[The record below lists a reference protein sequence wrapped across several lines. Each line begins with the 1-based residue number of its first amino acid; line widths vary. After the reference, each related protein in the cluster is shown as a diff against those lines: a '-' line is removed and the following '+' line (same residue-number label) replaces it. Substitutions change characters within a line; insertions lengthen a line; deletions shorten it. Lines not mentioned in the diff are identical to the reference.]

1 MTNSTGNEEPSTNPV
16 TQVKFIYVH
25 YVWVVVAII
34 AGMQMVGASLRMA
47 FGVLIDPLTTTFGW
61 SQGSITLAYA
71 ITAITTALVSP
82 FAGMF
87 GDRYGARR
95 SMALGV
101 VLFVIGASLTALVR
115 EAWHLYLTFG
125 VILGVAQALFLVPLI
140 PAGMSWFRRR
150 LGVGI
155 GIIMGSRGM
164 GPAIGALIIGFLV
177 QKLGWQQGVLA
188 IAIGGGIIMAIM
200 TLFFRNRPSDVGVLP
215 YGARPGDP
223 IEAKGRPDKEKVKL
237 YAGFMRKTTVFW
249 NMCSI
254 HFLGCVGHAVII
266 IYIVPL
272 AVNEG
277 ISVVAAA
284 GLLTVMS
291 GVSVLTRMATPILSD
306 NFGAK
311 PVMATAYVLQ
321 ALPVIMLFWTHD
333 LWLFYVFAATFGV
346 GYGGESGGFPILNRR
361 YFGHAP
367 IGSAHGSQMLGA
379 GLGMALGGWI
389 GGPIFDMTGSYHIAL
404 MISIGASLFG
414 MVGILMLEPTKR
426 LLIPDWDVDNSPTGT
441 VPLPTPAGGDD

>member
-1 MTNSTGNEEPSTNPV
+1 MANSTETEEPSKNPV
-16 TQVKFIYVH
+16 TQVKGIYVH
-25 YVWVVVAII
+25 YVWLVVAII

-47 FGVLIDPLTTTFGW
+47 FGVLIDPLTTTFAW

-87 GDRYGARR
+87 GDRYGARL
-95 SMALGV
+95 SMAVGV
-101 VLFVIGASLTALVR
+101 VLFVIGTALTAMVQ
-115 EAWHLYLTFG
+115 EPWHLYVTFG
-125 VILGVAQALFLVPLI
+125 LILGVAQALFLVPLI
-140 PAGMSWFRRR
+140 PAGMTWFRRR
-150 LGVGI
+150 LGVGM
-155 GIIMGSRGM
+155 GIIMGSRGL
-164 GPAIGALIIGFLV
+164 GPAMGALIIGMLV
-177 QKLGWQQGVLA
+177 QTLGWQQGVLV
-188 IAIGGGIIMAIM
+188 IAFGGGTLLAVM
-200 TLFFRNRPSDVGVLP
+200 TLFFRNRPSDIGVLP
-215 YGARPGDP
+215 YGALPGDP
-223 IEAKGRPDKEKVKL
+223 IESKGRPDPEKVKR
-237 YAGFMRKTTVFW
+237 YSSYMRKTTVFW

-254 HFLGCVGHAVII
+254 HFLGCVGHAVIL

-272 AVNEG
+272 AVSEG
-277 ISVVAAA
+277 VSIVAAV

-306 NFGAK
+306 NFGSK

-333 LWLFYVFAATFGV
+333 VWLFYVFAATFGI

-361 YFGHAP
+361 YFGLAP
-367 IGSAHGSQMLGA
+367 IGSAHGTQMLGA

-389 GGPIFDMTGSYHIAL
+389 GGPIYDLTHSYDIAL

-414 MVGILMLEPTKR
+414 MVGILMLESTKS
-426 LLIPDWDVDNSPTGT
+426 LLIPNWEQDVVAASPA
-441 VPLPTPAGGDD
+441 VPTPVSGDD

>member
-1 MTNSTGNEEPSTNPV
+1 LTNDTEPNKPSDNPV
-16 TQVKFIYVH
+16 TQVKAIYVH

-47 FGVLIDPLTTTFGW
+47 FGVLIDPLSTTFDW

-87 GDRYGARR
+87 GDHYGARR

-101 VLFVIGASLTALVR
+101 VLFTIGASLTAMVR
-115 EAWHLYLTFG
+115 EPWHLYVTFG
-125 VILGVAQALFLVPLI
+125 LILGVAQALFLVPLI

-150 LGVGI
+150 LGVGM

-164 GPAIGALIIGFLV
+164 GPAIGALIIGMLV
-177 QKLGWQQGVLA
+177 HNLGWQNGVLV
-188 IAIGGGIIMAIM
+188 IALGGGAIMAVM

-215 YGARPGDP
+215 YGAIPSDP
-223 IEAKGRPDKEKVKL
+223 VEKKGRPDPEKVKR
-237 YAGFMRKTTVFW
+237 YSSYMRKTTVFW

-272 AVNEG
+272 AVSEG
-277 ISVVAAA
+277 VSVVAAA

-291 GVSVLTRMATPILSD
+291 GVSVFSRMATPILSD
-306 NFGAK
+306 NFGSK

-333 LWLFYVFAATFGV
+333 LWLFYVFAANFGIR
-346 GYGGESGGFPILNRR
+346 YGGESGGFPILNRR
-361 YFGHAP
+361 YFGLAP

-389 GGPIFDMTGSYHIAL
+389 GGPIYDITGSYNIAL

-414 MVGILMLEPTKR
+414 FVGILMLEPTKR
-426 LLIPDWDVDNSPTGT
+426 LLIPDWEKDESDR
-441 VPLPTPAGGDD
+441 PAPAVRLQATGDD

>member
-1 MTNSTGNEEPSTNPV
+1 MADDTETEKPSGNPV
-16 TQVKFIYVH
+16 TQVKSAYVH
-25 YVWVVVAII
+25 YVWLVVAII

-87 GDRYGARR
+87 GDRYGARL

-101 VLFVIGASLTALVR
+101 VLFVVGASLTALVQ
-115 EAWHLYLTFG
+115 EPWHLYVSFG
-125 VILGVAQALFLVPLI
+125 LILGVAQALFLVPLI
-140 PAGMSWFRRR
+140 PAGMMWFRRR
-150 LGVGI
+150 LGVGM
-155 GIIMGSRGM
+155 GIIMGSRGL
-164 GPAIGALIIGFLV
+164 GPAIGALVIGLLITN
-177 QKLGWQQGVLA
+177 LGWKQGVLA
-188 IAIGGGIIMAIM
+188 IAIGGGVIMMVM
-200 TLFFRNRPSDVGVLP
+200 TYFFRNRPSDVGVLP

-237 YAGFMRKTTVFW
+237 YTGYMRKTAVFW

-254 HFLGCVGHAVII
+254 HFLGCVGHAVIL

-272 AVNEG
+272 AISEG
-277 ISVVAAA
+277 VSVVAAV

-291 GVSVLTRMATPILSD
+291 GVSVFSRMATPILSD
-306 NFGAK
+306 NFGSK

-333 LWLFYVFAATFGV
+333 MWLFYVFAATFGV

-361 YFGHAP
+361 YFGQAP
-367 IGSAHGSQMLGA
+367 IGSAHGTQMLGA

-389 GGPIFDMTGSYHIAL
+389 GGPIYDLTHSYDIAL

-426 LLIPDWDVDNSPTGT
+426 LLIPDWEQDSSVTGEK
-441 VPLPTPAGGDD
+441 PTPAPTAGDD